1 MRINVCIYIY
11 LCVNSR
17 ARINSPPLA
26 SAASLSVRESSID
39 VVSRTDGLFG
49 FCISA
54 SKGMRGSLGRD

>member
-1 MRINVCIYIY
+1 MY
-11 LCVNSR
+11 LCVNYR
-17 ARINSPPLA
+17 ARINSPSLA

-39 VVSRTDGLFG
+39 VVSRTDDLFG